1 MQITTQQDLINRVN
15 NNIKKAQELQ
25 EITNYDKSLLFERKM
40 SSLTNGIRERNNK
53 RIQMIQESIN
63 RTNTRINIALNE
75 SITLEEAKDL
85 VKDIDT
91 SIEKAKE
98 EKLSEG
104 TYVGVNY
111 TQASVDE
118 LKYITKLLGL
128 EKDFDDQ
135 YHTTIA
141 YSKRMFTF
149 FPYTCGS
156 KRRKVKFVPG
166 NMNKVKIKDIGHFN
180 TPEGKNLHIVLDAP
194 FCDMEHKRTLR
205 AGAQYDHDK
214 YIAHITL
221 MYNCKDFDINTFKKE
236 NAETYHKIIGTH
248 LVLKDEYVEKLDPN
262 WTNKINDK

>member
-25 EITNYDKSLLFERKM
+25 EMANYDKSLLFERKM
-40 SSLTNGIRERNNK
+40 SSLTSGIRERNNK

-75 SITLEEAKDL
+75 GITLEEAKDL

-118 LKYITKLLGL
+118 LQYITKLLGL

-214 YIAHITL
+214 YIPHITL

>member
-1 MQITTQQDLINRVN
+1 MHITTQQDLINRVN
-15 NNIKKAQELQ
+15 NNIKKSQELQ
-25 EITNYDKSLLFERKM
+25 ETTSYDKSLLFERRM
-40 SSLTNGIRERNNK
+40 STLTSGIRERNNQ

-63 RTNTRINIALNE
+63 RTNTRMNIALNE
-75 SITLEEAKDL
+75 GKTLEEAKTIS
-85 VKDIDT
+85 KDIDT
-91 SIEKAKE
+91 TVEKAKE

-118 LKYITKLLGL
+118 LQRITKLLGL
-128 EKDFDDQ
+128 EKDFEDQ

-205 AGAQYDHDK
+205 AGAQYDFDK

-221 MYNCKDFDINTFKKE
+221 VYNCKDFDINTFKKE
-236 NAETYHKIIGTH
+236 NSQIYHSIIGAS

-262 WTNKINDK
+262 WTDKIKE